1 MRGPRAAART
11 ETLHCTNASLE
22 QRFHATPLRRELTS
36 ERLFD
41 ANLIDGIVDPLD
53 GERTGGEF

>member
-1 MRGPRAAART
+1 M
-11 ETLHCTNASLE
+11 HCTKASLE
-22 QRFHATPLRRELTS
+22 QRFRATPLRRELTS

-41 ANLIDGIVDPLD
+41 ANLIDGIVDLLD